1 MAISSIHIE
10 KGRPGFFAHNSR
22 ETKTTNSIFTDE
34 KNFCSCDRK
43 KAFEIFKQELS
54 IRSNAYTQRTN
65 QKLQKNTVTHLSAIV
80 NFNKEHTPEDFE
92 KVVRY
97 IEEKFDTK
105 VIQYSMH
112 RDEGHINE
120 NGEIIKNYH
129 AHIEFMGLDSA
140 GNSIRRQLDKPT
152 LRELQ
157 TDIADILNMER
168 GRYTSYSKKEYEMIR
183 RKVEKMGFT
192 DKKDYNQK
200 FRQVA
205 LNYMNIKEPKAK
217 RLDTYEFKRTKEKE
231 KQVKKEFE
239 KPLKAQI
246 DELKK
251 EIANARKELQNNNAK
266 REDYAK
272 LEALNKQLQ
281 EQLKSKDIE
290 LAKAITVIQNLKNTI
305 IKKDEKIKELEN
317 KINDIDEAIKKI
329 DEMQKRIDLMLNN
342 INSYINKIDELEKEN
357 KQLKEKIQEFETTN
371 KFDSLHTKMLK
382 EENEELKEE
391 NIRLLKQIESIQNT
405 IVKKDI
411 TSYFIENNEF
421 YGELQVKKAIKKEEE
436 KKINT
441 KVRYEEKEVEW
452 VNVSF
457 LNR

>member
-22 ETKTTNSIFTDE
+22 ETKTINSIFTDE
-34 KNFCSCDRK
+34 QNFCSTTK
-43 KAFEIFKQELS
+43 KVAFETYRKELQNRCEAYKKRTKQ
-54 IRSNAYTQRTN
+54 T
-65 QKLQKNTVTHLSAIV
+65 LQENTVTHLSAIV
-80 NFNKEHTPEDFE
+80 NFNKEHTPEDIQ
-92 KVVRY
+92 KVCDY
-97 IEEKFDTK
+97 LEERFDTK
-105 VIQYSMH
+105 VIQFAMH

-120 NGEIIKNYH
+120 NGEVIKNYH
-129 AHIEFMGLDSA
+129 AHIEFMGIDSN

-152 LRELQ
+152 LRDLQ
-157 TDIADILNMER
+157 TDIADILRMER

-183 RKVEKMGFT
+183 KKVEKMGFV

-205 LNYMNIKEPKAK
+205 LNYMKIKEPKAK

-231 KQVKKEFE
+231 RQVKKEFE

-246 DELKK
+246 EELKK

-290 LAKAITVIQNLKNTI
+290 LVKAINVIQNLKNTI
-305 IKKDEKIKELEN
+305 IKKDEKIIEFEN
-317 KINDIDEAIKKI
+317 RISEIDEAIKQIEDMEKKI
-329 DEMQKRIDLMLNN
+329 DVMLNT
-342 INSYINKIDELEKEN
+342 ITSYINKIDELEKEN

-411 TSYFIENNEF
+411 TSYFTENNEF
-421 YGELQVKKAIKKEEE
+421 YGELQAKKAIKKEEDE
-436 KKINT
+436 KINT
-441 KVRYEEKEVEW
+441 KVKYEEKEVEW